1 MFDALTLATTLVTD
15 SPLLVFDIFVDQMR
29 LFVSDRQH
37 DCIVLKKGSV
47 IYMCTILVIENSKI
61 GVINE

>member
-1 MFDALTLATTLVTD
+1 MPSQAVLMFDALTLTTTLVTD
-15 SPLLVFDIFVDQMR
+15 SPLLVFDIFVDEMR

-47 IYMCTILVIENSKI
+47 I
-61 GVINE
+61 